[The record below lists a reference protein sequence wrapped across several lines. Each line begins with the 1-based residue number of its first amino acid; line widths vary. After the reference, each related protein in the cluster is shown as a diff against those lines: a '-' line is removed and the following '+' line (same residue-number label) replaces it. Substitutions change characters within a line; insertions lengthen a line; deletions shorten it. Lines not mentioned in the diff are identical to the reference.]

1 MRVVHIVIATA
12 VTCLVSTPLRAQ
24 EDLFP
29 PRSGLW
35 GGFGIG
41 AGYGEGAGEFQGG
54 GSFNAQLGGTLNPKL
69 AIGADLSSWAW
80 KSNGLVVSAST
91 LSGAVTFFPSPTGGF
106 FLKGGAGFA
115 STVNEVNLGGDNET
129 QTDSGF
135 GMVLGLGQDIRLGM
149 TLFLTPAFTF
159 MFQRIG
165 EENLEFFLFTVGLTW
180 R

>member
-1 MRVVHIVIATA
+1 VRVVHIVLAI
-12 VTCLVSTPLRAQ
+12 VVVSLVGGPLQAQ

-41 AGYGEGAGEFQGG
+41 AGYGEGAGEYQGG

-69 AIGADLSSWAW
+69 AIGADLSMWAW
-80 KSNGLVVSAST
+80 RSNRLTVSANT
-91 LSGAVTFFPSPTGGF
+91 LSGAVTFFPSPTGGL
-106 FLKGGAGFA
+106 FLKGGVGFA
-115 STVNEVNLGGDNET
+115 ATVNEVNLGGGKDT
-129 QTDSGF
+129 QTDSGL
-135 GMVLGLGQDIRLGM
+135 GIVLGVGQDVRLGM